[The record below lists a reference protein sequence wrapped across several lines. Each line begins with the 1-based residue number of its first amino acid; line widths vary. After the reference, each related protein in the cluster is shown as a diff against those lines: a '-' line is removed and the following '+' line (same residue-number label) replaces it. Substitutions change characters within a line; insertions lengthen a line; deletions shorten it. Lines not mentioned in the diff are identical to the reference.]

1 MKSTAVRHRARIDV
15 DTGEL
20 RFRLV
25 QNVSP
30 ILAHA
35 KSLRDIEGTKDAAK
49 TEYQHVA
56 SLDMCTVMAIRDKYG
71 IDAMNPKPGEAK
83 KLHQIVQR
91 EYPLLKTVNKR
102 IG

>member
-1 MKSTAVRHRARIDV
+1 MRSIAVRHRARVDL

-20 RFRLV
+20 RFRLT
-25 QNVSP
+25 QNVAP
-30 ILAHA
+30 LLHQARQ
-35 KSLRDIEGTKDAAK
+35 LRDIEGTKDAAK
-49 TEYQHVA
+49 TEYLHVA
-56 SLDMCTVMAIRDKYG
+56 SLDMCTVMKIRDKYG

-83 KLHQIVQR
+83 KLHRIVQQ